1 MDTYLC
7 QSFVFVQIGLH
18 LPAKVV
24 KGCPEEKGEFHQCSV
39 LHYPA
44 QECLICIQDF
54 RVMGISSLSTL
65 LKLTQDTLSKLIA
78 LTLLPDKE
86 EYLSSLFLS
95 LKVLLLCVSRGN
107 TSELLP
113 YALLLKRELVMTWL
127 PKHRGHIPFFTPW
140 RKSKYRNKDKTSQW
154 RHSSKKFF
162 GPGKLLLVLFV
173 CLVTWTK
180 QSNEHITMCADYD
193 IGLMLSVFLGWS
205 RIWVL
210 FSGVCTYIIIKM
222 CLGHISG
229 NFESFKTQE
238 ESQVLIL
245 SPWHHY

>member
-44 QECLICIQDF
+44 QECLICLQDF

-95 LKVLLLCVSRGN
+95 LKVLLLCVSQGN
-107 TSELLP
+107 TTELLP
-113 YALLLKRELVMTWL
+113 YALLLKRQSLLWPDCQNIEVT
-127 PKHRGHIPFFTPW
+127 F
-140 RKSKYRNKDKTSQW
+140 
-154 RHSSKKFF
+154 HSSLSE
-162 GPGKLLLVLFV
+162 GKASTGTKTRQVSDVILLRSSLGLVSFCWCCLFV
-173 CLVTWTK
+173 
-180 QSNEHITMCADYD
+180 
-193 IGLMLSVFLGWS
+193 
-205 RIWVL
+205 
-210 FSGVCTYIIIKM
+210 
-222 CLGHISG
+222 
-229 NFESFKTQE
+229 
-238 ESQVLIL
+238 
-245 SPWHHY
+245 